1 MPSLETRLRPL
12 LKAVGY
18 FGADATRA
26 RTAHALFRACALQ
39 ASHPNWAKRAG
50 IDTRAFR
57 PQHSLIFA
65 HVWLVH
71 RAFETEGAST
81 RRERQLLQE
90 AVFDEL
96 WEDTQARIRA
106 SGVAEIS
113 VNKHLTDVQKYSFQ
127 AALEY
132 DDASSRDGADR
143 RDALGAAIW
152 RHVHLGA
159 RDVEAERCLA
169 VADYLLE
176 RLDAGILAGPLGE
189 VDWGAAPL
197 SKG

>member
-1 MPSLETRLRPL
+1 MASP
-12 LKAVGY
+12 
-18 FGADATRA
+18 AT
-26 RTAHALFRACALQ
+26 CESDSWQ

-81 RRERQLLQE
+81 RRERRLLQE

-159 RDVEAERCLA
+159 RDVRRQARVRRALLVLSGGGELEDKVAEVLPDRHVVFSKTRRHA
-169 VADYLLE
+169 DVAKF
-176 RLDAGILAGPLGE
+176 RHAAGAI
-189 VDWGAAPL
+189 
-197 SKG
+197 S

>member
-50 IDTRAFR
+50 IDARAFR

-81 RRERQLLQE
+81 RRERRLLQE

-96 WEDTQARIRA
+96 W
-106 SGVAEIS
+106 
-113 VNKHLTDVQKYSFQ
+113 
-127 AALEY
+127 
-132 DDASSRDGADR
+132 
-143 RDALGAAIW
+143 
-152 RHVHLGA
+152 
-159 RDVEAERCLA
+159 
-169 VADYLLE
+169 
-176 RLDAGILAGPLGE
+176 
-189 VDWGAAPL
+189 
-197 SKG
+197 

>member
-81 RRERQLLQE
+81 RRERRLLQE

-96 WEDTQARIRA
+96 SSDGGESLQGIARR
-106 SGVAEIS
+106 
-113 VNKHLTDVQKYSFQ
+113 K
-127 AALEY
+127 
-132 DDASSRDGADR
+132 DR
-143 RDALGAAIW
+143 GGPPPHPIW
-152 RHVHLGA
+152 R
-159 RDVEAERCLA
+159 R
-169 VADYLLE
+169 
-176 RLDAGILAGPLGE
+176 P
-189 VDWGAAPL
+189 
-197 SKG
+197 KN